1 MFKVYWPVVFNPF
14 VVMEKQKRRN
24 IRFKTPKRYR
34 LSLFNENG
42 LNRIW
47 TVKMGRKRLILLITV
62 AVLAVFSAGVMLIS
76 LTPLRTFLPGY
87 LTGSERRHLL
97 QVDAR
102 ADSLAR
108 QLEIYD
114 SYLNNVSAIMTGE
127 IAADSMM
134 TAAGR
139 SVPSDSLTAGRDSVA
154 LTGRSAVESEFV
166 RMYSERENFILE
178 DRQELLA
185 EAPLF
190 VPPVRD
196 AMVTAGDNP
205 AVPHIEITEA
215 VTGVYAI
222 NRGTVIDQYMDRN
235 KGYVVII
242 QHPDGYLS
250 RYSGLSKIYTRT
262 GVAIDADSRIGQYR
276 KDSGVPLQFE
286 LRRDGQALRP
296 LDYIPF

>member
-1 MFKVYWPVVFNPF
+1 MK
-14 VVMEKQKRRN
+14 KQKRRN
-24 IRFKTPKRYR
+24 IEFKTSKRYR
-34 LSLFNENG
+34 LSLFNENS

-47 TVKMGRKRLILLITV
+47 TVKMGHKCLILLITV
-62 AVLAVFSAGVMLIS
+62 SLLAVFSAGVMLIS

-87 LTGSERRHLL
+87 LTGNERRHLL

-108 QLEIYD
+108 QLAIYD
-114 SYLNNVSAIMTGE
+114 SYLGNVSAIMTGD
-127 IAADSMM
+127 IAPDSMM
-134 TAAGR
+134 TAADR
-139 SVPSDSLTAGRDSVA
+139 SSVSDSLMVASLPDSLA
-154 LTGRSAVESEFV
+154 LTGRGVAESEFV

-178 DRQELLA
+178 DRQSLLA

-190 VPPVRD
+190 VPPVKN

-205 AVPHIEITEA
+205 VVPQIEVSEDVA
-215 VTGVYAI
+215 GVYAI
-222 NRGTVIDQYMDRN
+222 NRGTVVDQYLDGD

-250 RYSGLSKIYTRT
+250 RYSGISRIYTRT

-276 KDSGVPLQFE
+276 RNDKVPLRFE

>member
-1 MFKVYWPVVFNPF
+1 MK
-14 VVMEKQKRRN
+14 KQKRRN
-24 IRFKTPKRYR
+24 IEFKTPKRYR
-34 LSLFNENG
+34 LSLFNENS

-47 TVKMGRKRLILLITV
+47 TVKMGHKRLILLITV
-62 AVLAVFSAGVMLIS
+62 SLLAVFSAGVMLIS

-108 QLEIYD
+108 QLAIYD
-114 SYLNNVSAIMTGE
+114 SYLGNVSAIMTGD
-127 IAADSMM
+127 IAPDSMM
-134 TAAGR
+134 TAADR
-139 SVPSDSLTAGRDSVA
+139 SSVSDSLMVVSLPDSLA
-154 LTGRSAVESEFV
+154 LTGRGVAESEFV

-178 DRQELLA
+178 DRQPLLA

-190 VPPVRD
+190 VPPVKN

-205 AVPHIEITEA
+205 AVPQIEVTEDVA
-215 VTGVYAI
+215 GVYAI
-222 NRGTVIDQYMDRN
+222 NRGTVVDQYLDGD

-250 RYSGLSKIYTRT
+250 RYSGISRIYTRT

-276 KDSGVPLQFE
+276 RNDKVPLRFE

>member
-1 MFKVYWPVVFNPF
+1 MK
-14 VVMEKQKRRN
+14 KQKRRN
-24 IRFKTPKRYR
+24 IEFKTSKRYR
-34 LSLFNENG
+34 LSLFNENS

-47 TVKMGRKRLILLITV
+47 TVKMGHKCLILLITV
-62 AVLAVFSAGVMLIS
+62 SLLAVFSAGVMLIS

-108 QLEIYD
+108 QLAIYD
-114 SYLNNVSAIMTGE
+114 SYLGNVSAIMTGD
-127 IAADSMM
+127 IAPDSMM
-134 TAAGR
+134 TAADR
-139 SVPSDSLTAGRDSVA
+139 SSVSDSLMVASLPDTLA
-154 LTGRSAVESEFV
+154 LTGGGVAESEFV

-178 DRQELLA
+178 DRQPLLA

-190 VPPVRD
+190 VPPVKN

-205 AVPHIEITEA
+205 VVPQIEVSEDVA
-215 VTGVYAI
+215 GVYAI
-222 NRGTVIDQYMDRN
+222 NRGTVVDQYLDGD

-250 RYSGLSKIYTRT
+250 RYSGISRIYTRT

-276 KDSGVPLQFE
+276 RNDKVPLRFE

>member
-1 MFKVYWPVVFNPF
+1 MK
-14 VVMEKQKRRN
+14 KQKRRN
-24 IRFKTPKRYR
+24 IEFKTPKRYR
-34 LSLFNENG
+34 LSLFNENS

-47 TVKMGRKRLILLITV
+47 TVKMGHKRLILLITV
-62 AVLAVFSAGVMLIS
+62 SLLAVFSAGVMLIS

-108 QLEIYD
+108 QLAIYD
-114 SYLNNVSAIMTGE
+114 SYLGNVSAIMTGD
-127 IAADSMM
+127 IAPDSMM
-134 TAAGR
+134 TAADR
-139 SVPSDSLTAGRDSVA
+139 SSVSDSLMVVSLPDSLA
-154 LTGRSAVESEFV
+154 LTGRGVAESEFV

-178 DRQELLA
+178 DRQPLLA

-190 VPPVRD
+190 VPPVRN

-205 AVPHIEITEA
+205 AVPQIEVTEDVA
-215 VTGVYAI
+215 GVYAV
-222 NRGTVIDQYMDRN
+222 NRGTVVDQYLDGD

-250 RYSGLSKIYTRT
+250 RYSGISRIYTRT

-276 KDSGVPLQFE
+276 RNDKVPLRFA
-286 LRRDGQALRP
+286 LRR
-296 LDYIPF
+296 

>member
-1 MFKVYWPVVFNPF
+1 MK
-14 VVMEKQKRRN
+14 KQKRRN
-24 IRFKTPKRYR
+24 IEFKTSKRYR
-34 LSLFNENG
+34 LSLFNENS

-47 TVKMGRKRLILLITV
+47 TVKMGHKCLILLITV
-62 AVLAVFSAGVMLIS
+62 SLLAVFSAGVMLIS

-87 LTGSERRHLL
+87 LTGNERRHLL

-108 QLEIYD
+108 QLAIYD
-114 SYLNNVSAIMTGE
+114 SYLGNVSAIMTGD
-127 IAADSMM
+127 IAPDSMM
-134 TAAGR
+134 TAADR
-139 SVPSDSLTAGRDSVA
+139 SSVSDSLMVASLPDTLA
-154 LTGRSAVESEFV
+154 LTGRGVAESEFV

-178 DRQELLA
+178 DRQPLLA

-190 VPPVRD
+190 VPPVKN

-205 AVPHIEITEA
+205 VVPQIEVSEDVA
-215 VTGVYAI
+215 GVYAI
-222 NRGTVIDQYMDRN
+222 NRGTVVDQYLDGD

-250 RYSGLSKIYTRT
+250 RYSGISRIYTRT

-276 KDSGVPLQFE
+276 RNDKVPLRFE

>member
-1 MFKVYWPVVFNPF
+1 MK
-14 VVMEKQKRRN
+14 KQKRRN
-24 IRFKTPKRYR
+24 IEFKTPKKYR
-34 LSLFNENG
+34 LSLFNENS

-47 TVKMGRKRLILLITV
+47 TVKMGHKRLILLITV
-62 AVLAVFSAGVMLIS
+62 SLLAVFSAGVMLIS

-108 QLEIYD
+108 QLAIYD
-114 SYLNNVSAIMTGE
+114 SYLGNVSAIMTGD
-127 IAADSMM
+127 IAPDSMM

-139 SVPSDSLTAGRDSVA
+139 SSASDSLAMASQPDSLA
-154 LTGRSAVESEFV
+154 LTGRGVAESEFV

-178 DRQELLA
+178 DRQPLLA

-190 VPPVRD
+190 VPPVRN

-205 AVPHIEITEA
+205 AVPQIEVTEDVA
-215 VTGVYAI
+215 GVYAI
-222 NRGTVIDQYMDRN
+222 NRGTVVDQYLDGD

-250 RYSGLSKIYTRT
+250 RYSGISRIYTRT

-276 KDSGVPLQFE
+276 RNDKVPLRFE

>member
-1 MFKVYWPVVFNPF
+1 MK
-14 VVMEKQKRRN
+14 KQKRRN
-24 IRFKTPKRYR
+24 IEFKTPKRYR
-34 LSLFNENG
+34 LSLFNENS

-47 TVKMGRKRLILLITV
+47 TVKMGHKRLILLITV
-62 AVLAVFSAGVMLIS
+62 SLLAVFSAGVMLIS

-108 QLEIYD
+108 QLAIYD
-114 SYLNNVSAIMTGE
+114 SYLGNVSAIMTGD
-127 IAADSMM
+127 IAPDSMM
-134 TAAGR
+134 TVAGR
-139 SVPSDSLTAGRDSVA
+139 SSASDSLAMASQPDSLA
-154 LTGRSAVESEFV
+154 LTGRGVAESEFV

-178 DRQELLA
+178 DRQPLLA

-190 VPPVRD
+190 VPPVRN

-205 AVPHIEITEA
+205 AVPQIEVTED

-222 NRGTVIDQYMDRN
+222 NRGTVVDQYLDGD

-250 RYSGLSKIYTRT
+250 RYSGISRIYTRT

-276 KDSGVPLQFE
+276 RNDKVPLRFE

>member
-1 MFKVYWPVVFNPF
+1 MK
-14 VVMEKQKRRN
+14 KQKRRN
-24 IRFKTPKRYR
+24 IEFKTSKRYR
-34 LSLFNENG
+34 LSLFNENS

-47 TVKMGRKRLILLITV
+47 TVKMGHKCLILLITV
-62 AVLAVFSAGVMLIS
+62 SLLAVFSAGVMLIS

-108 QLEIYD
+108 QLAIYD
-114 SYLNNVSAIMTGE
+114 SYLGNVSAIMTGD
-127 IAADSMM
+127 IAPDSMM
-134 TAAGR
+134 TAADR
-139 SVPSDSLTAGRDSVA
+139 SSVSDSLMVASLPDTLA
-154 LTGRSAVESEFV
+154 LTGRGVAESEFV

-178 DRQELLA
+178 DRQSLLA

-190 VPPVRD
+190 VPPVKN

-205 AVPHIEITEA
+205 VVPQIEVSEDVA
-215 VTGVYAI
+215 GVYAI
-222 NRGTVIDQYMDRN
+222 NRGTVVDQYLDGD

-250 RYSGLSKIYTRT
+250 RYSGISRIYTRT

-276 KDSGVPLQFE
+276 RNDKVPLRFE
-286 LRRDGQALRP
+286 VRRDGEGRRG
-296 LDYIPF
+296 LDYIPLRKN

>member
-1 MFKVYWPVVFNPF
+1 MK
-14 VVMEKQKRRN
+14 KQKRRN
-24 IRFKTPKRYR
+24 IEFKTPKRYR
-34 LSLFNENG
+34 LSLFNENS

-47 TVKMGRKRLILLITV
+47 TVKMGHKRLILLITV
-62 AVLAVFSAGVMLIS
+62 SLLAVFSAGVMLIS

-108 QLEIYD
+108 QLVIYD
-114 SYLNNVSAIMTGE
+114 SYLGNVSAIMTGD
-127 IAADSMM
+127 IAPDSMM

-139 SVPSDSLTAGRDSVA
+139 SYASDSLMVASQPDSLA
-154 LTGRSAVESEFV
+154 LTGRGVAESEFV
-166 RMYSERENFILE
+166 KMYSERENFILE
-178 DRQELLA
+178 DRQPLLA

-190 VPPVRD
+190 VPPVKN

-205 AVPHIEITEA
+205 AVPQIEVTEDVA
-215 VTGVYAI
+215 GVYAI
-222 NRGTVIDQYMDRN
+222 NRGTVVDQYLDGD

-250 RYSGLSKIYTRT
+250 RYSGISRIYTRT

-276 KDSGVPLQFE
+276 RNDKVPLRFE

>member
-1 MFKVYWPVVFNPF
+1 MK
-14 VVMEKQKRRN
+14 KQKRRN
-24 IRFKTPKRYR
+24 IEFKTSKRYR
-34 LSLFNENG
+34 LSLFNENS

-47 TVKMGRKRLILLITV
+47 TVKMGHKCLILLITV
-62 AVLAVFSAGVMLIS
+62 SLLAVFSAGVMLIS

-87 LTGSERRHLL
+87 LTGNERRHLL

-108 QLEIYD
+108 QLAIYD
-114 SYLNNVSAIMTGE
+114 SYLGNVSAIMTGD
-127 IAADSMM
+127 IAPDSMM
-134 TAAGR
+134 TAADR
-139 SVPSDSLTAGRDSVA
+139 SSVSDSLMVASLPDTLA
-154 LTGRSAVESEFV
+154 LTGRGVAESEFV

-178 DRQELLA
+178 DRQSLLA

-190 VPPVRD
+190 VPPVKN

-205 AVPHIEITEA
+205 VVPQIEVSEDVA
-215 VTGVYAI
+215 GVYAI
-222 NRGTVIDQYMDRN
+222 NRGTVVDQYLDGD

-250 RYSGLSKIYTRT
+250 RYSGISRIYTRT

-276 KDSGVPLQFE
+276 RNDKVPLRFE

>member
-1 MFKVYWPVVFNPF
+1 MK
-14 VVMEKQKRRN
+14 KQKRRN
-24 IRFKTPKRYR
+24 IEFKTPKRYR
-34 LSLFNENG
+34 LSLFNENS

-47 TVKMGRKRLILLITV
+47 TVKMGHKRLILLITV
-62 AVLAVFSAGVMLIS
+62 SLLAVFSAGVMLIS

-108 QLEIYD
+108 QLAIYD
-114 SYLNNVSAIMTGE
+114 SYLGNVSAIMTGD
-127 IAADSMM
+127 IAPDSMM

-139 SVPSDSLTAGRDSVA
+139 SYASDSLMVASQPDSLA
-154 LTGRSAVESEFV
+154 LTGRGVAESEFV

-178 DRQELLA
+178 DRQPLLA

-190 VPPVRD
+190 VPPVKN

-205 AVPHIEITEA
+205 AVPQIEVSED

-222 NRGTVIDQYMDRN
+222 NRGTVVDQYLDGD

-250 RYSGLSKIYTRT
+250 RYSGISRIYTRT

-276 KDSGVPLQFE
+276 RNDKVPLRFE

>member
-1 MFKVYWPVVFNPF
+1 MK
-14 VVMEKQKRRN
+14 KQKRRN
-24 IRFKTPKRYR
+24 IEFKTPKRYR
-34 LSLFNENG
+34 LSLFNENS

-47 TVKMGRKRLILLITV
+47 TVKMGHKRLILLITV
-62 AVLAVFSAGVMLIS
+62 SLLAVFSAGVMLIS

-102 ADSLAR
+102 ADSMAR
-108 QLEIYD
+108 QLAIYD
-114 SYLNNVSAIMTGE
+114 SYLGNVSAIMTGD
-127 IAADSMM
+127 IAPDSMM

-139 SVPSDSLTAGRDSVA
+139 SYASDSLMVASQPDSLA
-154 LTGRSAVESEFV
+154 LTGRGVAESEFV

-178 DRQELLA
+178 DRQPLLA

-190 VPPVRD
+190 VPPVKN

-205 AVPHIEITEA
+205 AVPQIEVTEDVA
-215 VTGVYAI
+215 GVYAI
-222 NRGTVIDQYMDRN
+222 NRGTVVDQYLDGD

-250 RYSGLSKIYTRT
+250 RYSGISRIYTRT

-276 KDSGVPLQFE
+276 RNDKVPLRFE

>member
-1 MFKVYWPVVFNPF
+1 MK
-14 VVMEKQKRRN
+14 KQKRRN
-24 IRFKTPKRYR
+24 IEFKTSKRYR
-34 LSLFNENG
+34 LSLFNENS

-47 TVKMGRKRLILLITV
+47 TVKMGHKCLILLITV
-62 AVLAVFSAGVMLIS
+62 SLLAVFSAGVMLIS

-108 QLEIYD
+108 QLAIYD
-114 SYLNNVSAIMTGE
+114 SYLGNVSAIMTGD
-127 IAADSMM
+127 IAPDSMM
-134 TAAGR
+134 TAADR
-139 SVPSDSLTAGRDSVA
+139 SSVSDSLMVASLPDSLA
-154 LTGRSAVESEFV
+154 LTGRGVAESEFV

-178 DRQELLA
+178 DRQPLLA

-190 VPPVRD
+190 VPPVRN

-205 AVPHIEITEA
+205 AVPQIEVTEDVA
-215 VTGVYAI
+215 GVYAI
-222 NRGTVIDQYMDRN
+222 NRGTVVDQYLDGD

-250 RYSGLSKIYTRT
+250 RYSGISRIYTRT

-276 KDSGVPLQFE
+276 RNDKVPLRFE

>member
-1 MFKVYWPVVFNPF
+1 MK
-14 VVMEKQKRRN
+14 KQKRRN
-24 IRFKTPKRYR
+24 IEFKTSKRYR
-34 LSLFNENG
+34 LSLFNENS

-47 TVKMGRKRLILLITV
+47 TVKMGHKCLILLITV
-62 AVLAVFSAGVMLIS
+62 SLLAVFSAGVMLIS

-108 QLEIYD
+108 QLAIYD
-114 SYLNNVSAIMTGE
+114 SYLGNVSAIMTGD
-127 IAADSMM
+127 IAPDSMM
-134 TAAGR
+134 TAADR
-139 SVPSDSLTAGRDSVA
+139 SSVSDSLMVASLPDTLA
-154 LTGRSAVESEFV
+154 LTGRGVAESEFV

-178 DRQELLA
+178 DRQSLLA

-190 VPPVRD
+190 VPPVKN

-205 AVPHIEITEA
+205 VVPQIEVSEDVA
-215 VTGVYAI
+215 GVYAI
-222 NRGTVIDQYMDRN
+222 NRGTVVDQYLDGD

-250 RYSGLSKIYTRT
+250 RYSGISRIYTRT

-276 KDSGVPLQFE
+276 RNDKVPLRFE

>member
-1 MFKVYWPVVFNPF
+1 MK
-14 VVMEKQKRRN
+14 KQKRRN
-24 IRFKTPKRYR
+24 IEFKTSKRYR
-34 LSLFNENG
+34 LSLFNENS

-47 TVKMGRKRLILLITV
+47 TVKMGHKCLILLITV
-62 AVLAVFSAGVMLIS
+62 SLLAVFSAGVMLIS

-108 QLEIYD
+108 QLAIYD
-114 SYLNNVSAIMTGE
+114 SYLGNVSAIMTGD
-127 IAADSMM
+127 IAPDSMM
-134 TAAGR
+134 TAADR
-139 SVPSDSLTAGRDSVA
+139 SSVSDSLMVASLPDTLA
-154 LTGRSAVESEFV
+154 LTGGGVAESEFV

-178 DRQELLA
+178 DRQPLLA

-190 VPPVRD
+190 VSPVKN

-205 AVPHIEITEA
+205 VVPQIEVSEDVA
-215 VTGVYAI
+215 GVYAI
-222 NRGTVIDQYMDRN
+222 NRGTVVDQYLDGD

-250 RYSGLSKIYTRT
+250 RYSGISRIYTRT

-276 KDSGVPLQFE
+276 RNDKVPLRFE

>member
-1 MFKVYWPVVFNPF
+1 MK
-14 VVMEKQKRRN
+14 KQKRRN
-24 IRFKTPKRYR
+24 IEFKTSKRYR
-34 LSLFNENG
+34 LSLFNENS

-47 TVKMGRKRLILLITV
+47 TVKMGHKCLILLITV
-62 AVLAVFSAGVMLIS
+62 SLLAVFSAGVMLIS

-108 QLEIYD
+108 QLAIYD
-114 SYLNNVSAIMTGE
+114 SYLGNVSAIMTGD
-127 IAADSMM
+127 IAPDSMM
-134 TAAGR
+134 TAADR
-139 SVPSDSLTAGRDSVA
+139 SSVSDSLMVASLPDTLA
-154 LTGRSAVESEFV
+154 LTGRGVAESEFV

-178 DRQELLA
+178 DRQPLLA

-190 VPPVRD
+190 VPPVKN

-205 AVPHIEITEA
+205 VVPQIEVSEDVA
-215 VTGVYAI
+215 GVYAI
-222 NRGTVIDQYMDRN
+222 NRGTVVDQYLDGD

-250 RYSGLSKIYTRT
+250 RYSGISRIYTRT

-276 KDSGVPLQFE
+276 RNDKVPLRFE

>member
-1 MFKVYWPVVFNPF
+1 
-14 VVMEKQKRRN
+14 MEKQKRRN

-87 LTGSERRHLL
+87 LTGSERRQLL

-139 SVPSDSLTAGRDSVA
+139 SVPSDSLAARQDSVA

-166 RMYSERENFILE
+166 RMYSERKNFILE

-205 AVPHIEITEA
+205 AVTHIEITDA

-222 NRGTVIDQYMDRN
+222 NRGTVIDQYMDRD

>member
-87 LTGSERRHLL
+87 LTGSERRQLL

-139 SVPSDSLTAGRDSVA
+139 SVPSDSLAARQDSVA

-166 RMYSERENFILE
+166 RMYSERKNFILE

-205 AVPHIEITEA
+205 AVTHIEITDA

-222 NRGTVIDQYMDRN
+222 NRGTVIDQYMDRD

>member
-1 MFKVYWPVVFNPF
+1 MK
-14 VVMEKQKRRN
+14 KQKRRN

-102 ADSLAR
+102 TDSLVR
-108 QLEIYD
+108 QMEIYD
-114 SYLNNVSAIMTGE
+114 SYLNNVTAIMIGDV
-127 IAADSMM
+127 A
-134 TAAGR
+134 
-139 SVPSDSLTAGRDSVA
+139 PDSLMATTDREVFPDSAA
-154 LTGRSAVESEFV
+154 LASRPDSAAVIGRSAAESEFV

-178 DRQELLA
+178 DRQALLA

-196 AMVTAGDNP
+196 AMVIAGDNP
-205 AVPHIEITEA
+205 AIPVIEVSEN

-222 NRGTVIDQYMDRN
+222 NRGTVVDQYMDSDNRF
-235 KGYVVII
+235 VVII

-250 RYSGLSKIYTRT
+250 RYAGLTRLYTRV
-262 GVAIDADSRIGQYR
+262 GVSIDADSRIGQYER
-276 KDSGVPLQFE
+276 DYNHPLRFE

>member
-1 MFKVYWPVVFNPF
+1 MK
-14 VVMEKQKRRN
+14 KQKRRN
-24 IRFKTPKRYR
+24 IEFKTPKRYR
-34 LSLFNENG
+34 LSLFNENS

-47 TVKMGRKRLILLITV
+47 TVKMGHKCLILLITV
-62 AVLAVFSAGVMLIS
+62 SLLAVFSAGVMLIS

-108 QLEIYD
+108 QLAIYD
-114 SYLNNVSAIMTGE
+114 SYLGNVSAIMTGD
-127 IAADSMM
+127 IAPDSMM
-134 TAAGR
+134 TAADR
-139 SVPSDSLTAGRDSVA
+139 SSVSDSLMVASLPDTLA
-154 LTGRSAVESEFV
+154 LTGRGVAESEFV

-178 DRQELLA
+178 DRQPLLA

-190 VPPVRD
+190 VPPVKN

-205 AVPHIEITEA
+205 VVPQIEVSEDVA
-215 VTGVYAI
+215 GVYAI
-222 NRGTVIDQYMDRN
+222 NRGTVVDQYLDGD

-250 RYSGLSKIYTRT
+250 RYSGISRIYTRT

-276 KDSGVPLQFE
+276 RNDKVPLRFE

>member
-1 MFKVYWPVVFNPF
+1 MK
-14 VVMEKQKRRN
+14 KQKRRN
-24 IRFKTPKRYR
+24 IEFKTSKRYR
-34 LSLFNENG
+34 LSLFNENS

-47 TVKMGRKRLILLITV
+47 TVKMGHKCLILLITV
-62 AVLAVFSAGVMLIS
+62 SLLAVFSAGVMLIS

-87 LTGSERRHLL
+87 LTGNERRHLL

-102 ADSLAR
+102 AYSLAR
-108 QLEIYD
+108 QLAIYD
-114 SYLNNVSAIMTGE
+114 SYLGNVSAIMTGN
-127 IAADSMM
+127 IAPDSMM
-134 TAAGR
+134 TAADR
-139 SVPSDSLTAGRDSVA
+139 SSVSDSLMVASLPDTLA
-154 LTGRSAVESEFV
+154 LTGRGVAESEFV

-178 DRQELLA
+178 DRQPLLA

-190 VPPVRD
+190 VPPVKN

-205 AVPHIEITEA
+205 VVPQIEVSEDVA
-215 VTGVYAI
+215 GVYAI
-222 NRGTVIDQYMDRN
+222 NRGTVVDQYLDGD

-250 RYSGLSKIYTRT
+250 RYSGISRIYTRT

-276 KDSGVPLQFE
+276 RNDKVPLRFE

>member
-1 MFKVYWPVVFNPF
+1 MK
-14 VVMEKQKRRN
+14 KQKRRN
-24 IRFKTPKRYR
+24 IEFKTSKRYR
-34 LSLFNENG
+34 LSLFNENS

-47 TVKMGRKRLILLITV
+47 TVKMGHKCLILLITV
-62 AVLAVFSAGVMLIS
+62 SLLAVFSAGVMLIS

-87 LTGSERRHLL
+87 LTGNERRHLL

-108 QLEIYD
+108 QLAIYD
-114 SYLNNVSAIMTGE
+114 SYLGNVSAIMTGD
-127 IAADSMM
+127 IAPDSMM
-134 TAAGR
+134 TAADR
-139 SVPSDSLTAGRDSVA
+139 SSVSDSLMVASLPDTLA
-154 LTGRSAVESEFV
+154 LTGRGVAESEFV

-178 DRQELLA
+178 DRQSLLA

-190 VPPVRD
+190 VPPVKN

-205 AVPHIEITEA
+205 GVPQIEVSEDVA
-215 VTGVYAI
+215 GVYAI
-222 NRGTVIDQYMDRN
+222 NRGTVVDQYLDGD

-250 RYSGLSKIYTRT
+250 RYSGISRIYTRT

-276 KDSGVPLQFE
+276 RNDKVPLRFE